1 MPHCI
6 ATSAMEREGEFRINS
21 LALATRSEV
30 MYEVVLRPVNALI
43 LRLSCGRVMK
53 NCEANC
59 CKSTSPSLICRIIAS
74 VTCLRKVD

>member
-53 NCEANC
+53 NCEVYRQIA
-59 CKSTSPSLICRIIAS
+59 TSQLSEEELAG
-74 VTCLRKVD
+74 